1 MGRLKRNLAVFGIAL
16 AFGLAAYGAILLLIY
31 LLPAR

>member
-1 MGRLKRNLAVFGIAL
+1 MEKLKKNLAVFGIAL
-16 AFGLAAYGAILLLIY
+16 VFGLAAYSAILLIIY